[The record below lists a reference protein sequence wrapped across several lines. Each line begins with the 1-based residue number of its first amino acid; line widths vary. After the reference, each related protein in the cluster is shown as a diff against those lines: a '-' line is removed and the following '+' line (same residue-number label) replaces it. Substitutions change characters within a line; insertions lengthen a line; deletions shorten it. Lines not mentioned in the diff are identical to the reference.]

1 MKAKHV
7 ETLIKFLLISF
18 LLVYVGVQVTR
29 GLTPPMR
36 TQTAHMDFVFQSV
49 SGPGL
54 VFRDEITL
62 DESGASV
69 VSSLFDDAVRVLV
82 GEPVAELLPSG
93 TYVGNSALIRQ
104 TQWELEMLLEAQD
117 TSIHHMANTEAL
129 GRDIQQQLGALAGLT
144 TSGNYHGAE
153 DIRANLT
160 ALLNQRQIAT
170 GREQCFSARISQLT
184 FEHERLNSF
193 DRAGATGIVRTPVSG
208 FYARSTDGL
217 ESTLSLS
224 VARTAGLS
232 DLRSMIEN
240 TVPLQTTNRA
250 GRVVTSHNWYVAVI
264 LDRYQTQWINS
275 GQGLEIFFEG
285 TGVRTP
291 ATVARVLY
299 QTGYDQA
306 VLVLHSGYV
315 SGETINLRAQNLRL
329 DFNVHEGIRVD
340 AAALRFQ
347 DGERGVFTLSNN
359 IVRFKRVDPIYE
371 EPGFLL
377 SRQPHNPRDPHILRQ
392 YDQIII
398 GGVDLEDGRVL
409 G

>member
-7 ETLIKFLLISF
+7 EWLVKFLLISF

-29 GLTPPMR
+29 VLTPPMR

-54 VFRDEITL
+54 VFRDEIPL
-62 DESGASV
+62 EESGASV

-82 GEPVAELLPSG
+82 GQPVAELLPPG
-93 TYVGNSALIRQ
+93 TYIGNSALIRQ
-104 TQWELEMLLEAQD
+104 TQWEIEMLLEAQD
-117 TSIHHMANTEAL
+117 TSIHHIANTEAL
-129 GRDIQQQLGALAGLT
+129 GRDIQQQLGIFAGLSA
-144 TSGNYHGAE
+144 SGNYHGAE
-153 DIRANLT
+153 DVRANLT

-170 GREQCFSARISQLT
+170 GREQCFGARISQLT
-184 FEHERLNSF
+184 LEYERLNSF
-193 DRAGATGIVRTPVSG
+193 DRAGAIGVAYAPVSG

-217 ESTLSLS
+217 ESALSLN
-224 VARTAGLS
+224 VARTAGLAE
-232 DLRSMIEN
+232 LKAMIEN
-240 TVPLQTTNRA
+240 TMPLQTVNRA

-264 LDRYQTQWINS
+264 LDRYQTQWINT
-275 GQGLEIFFEG
+275 GQGLDIFFEG
-285 TGVRTP
+285 TGIRVP
-291 ATVARVLY
+291 ATVRRVLY
-299 QTGYDQA
+299 RTGYDQA
-306 VLVLHSGYV
+306 VLVLHSGHV
-315 SGETINLRAQNLRL
+315 SEDTINLRAQNVRL

-347 DGERGVFTLSNN
+347 NGERGVFTLSNN
-359 IVRFKRVDPIYE
+359 VVTFKRVDPIYE

-377 SRQPHNPRDPHILRQ
+377 SRPPHNPRDPYTLRQ